1 MLQDGFSLMV
11 LDSVDSTNNYAME
24 KVHAGMAKHG
34 DGYFAHEQINGK
46 GQRGKVWHTNKGE
59 NIILTIVLE
68 PSVIKVLQP
77 FHLSVAVALACY
89 DLLKIH
95 VGSDASGE
103 LKIKWPN
110 DLYWRDRKAGG
121 ILIENIMRGKE
132 WRWAIAGIGI
142 NVNQTEFSQEIV
154 NPISLKQIMQKEFD
168 VIGLAS
174 ELHQLVFKRATQS
187 FDQLLEEY
195 NAHLYKRNEVVTL
208 KHNDE
213 IFTTTI
219 KEVAANVE
227 LVCFS
232 DKEQRFGFGEIEWL
246 ISDYG

>member
-11 LDSVDSTNNYAME
+11 LDNVDSTNNYAME

-34 DGYFAHEQINGK
+34 DAYFAHEQTNGK
-46 GQRGKVWHTNKGE
+46 GQRGKTWHTNKGE

-68 PSVIKVLQP
+68 PTAIRLLQP

-103 LKIKWPN
+103 PKIKWPN
-110 DLYWRDRKAGG
+110 DLYWCDRKAGG
-121 ILIENIMRGKE
+121 ILIENVLRGKE
-132 WRWAIAGIGI
+132 WKWAIAGIGI

-154 NPISLKQIMQKEFD
+154 NAVSLKQITEKEFD
-168 VIGLAS
+168 TIDLATQLQGLII
-174 ELHQLVFKRATQS
+174 KRATQS
-187 FDQLLEEY
+187 FDQLLKEY
-195 NAHLYKRNEVVTL
+195 NTHLYKRNQVVRL
-208 KHNDE
+208 KQNDK
-213 IFTTTI
+213 IFSTTV
-219 KEVAANVE
+219 KEVAANGE

-232 DKEQRFGFGEIEWL
+232 DKEQRFGFGEIEWV
-246 ISDYG
+246 I